1 MASNKA
7 QDQLPL
13 LSLHQQGLQD
23 QESGRRVVGAHSE
36 EMSSFVGQSQSSDN
50 QSQPTS
56 DYVHKKKVQD
66 RSTNPSL
73 WNTKEFYFYYFVF
86 ITCIPYMFK
95 TAHDASSE
103 FNPNYDK
110 FKDLL
115 SDGWFGF
122 KVDNSDEQFAN
133 FRNNLPIL
141 TFVACVYL
149 LLSHAYRLYF
159 VPVTP
164 LKSPLQPLYRAYF
177 FLAFAAV
184 YLYFMYGSGIL
195 KIVAIVSA
203 NYAIAKLGGA
213 SRWMPALTWIFNL
226 TILFL
231 NESYRGYS
239 FAALHDSLAW
249 LDEHSGMNARW
260 DVNFNFT
267 MLRLVSFNLDY
278 YWSLRQGP
286 GNQLKEDRDRSR
298 LTDKERASVPAFA
311 EDYNFIYYLA
321 FTLYAPLY
329 VAGPIMT
336 FNDFVSQLRF
346 PKSIPGKT
354 LGMWV
359 GRLVFC
365 LLTMEFTM
373 HYMHM
378 VAISKRQAWENDPVL
393 QICMIGLFNL
403 ILIWLKLMIIWRFFR
418 LWALLDGIEA
428 PENMIRCVTN
438 NYSALGFWRSWHKS
452 YNLWVLR
459 YIYIPLGGTRY
470 AIYNIWV
477 VFTFVAIW
485 HDIQL
490 KLLAW
495 GWLISLFILPEII
508 ASKIFSKKKWGNW
521 RHYRHL
527 CAVGAVGNILLMMIA
542 NLVGFCIGLDGV
554 KLMLYDLFSSVQG
567 WVTMCCCFGAMFV
580 CAQMQFEVREAEK
593 RRGIFLNC

>member
-1 MASNKA
+1 MTPNSDKV
-7 QDQLPL
+7 DV
-13 LSLHQQGLQD
+13 LHQS
-23 QESGRRVVGAHSE
+23 EAGRRITTSTSTSSHDTV
-36 EMSSFVGQSQSSDN
+36 EMSTFVGQASS
-50 QSQPTS
+50 SSSSTTTTTKH
-56 DYVHKKKVQD
+56 VKRVQD
-66 RSTNPSL
+66 RTTNPSL

-95 TAHDASSE
+95 TAHDASSPS
-103 FNPNYDK
+103 NPNYDK

-115 SDGWFGF
+115 SDGFFGF
-122 KVDNSDEQFAN
+122 KVDNSDDQYAN
-133 FRNNLPIL
+133 FRSNIPVLVAVMAIYLP
-141 TFVACVYL
+141 
-149 LLSHAYRLYF
+149 LSHLFKHYM

-177 FLAFAAV
+177 FLAFSFV
-184 YLYFMYGSGIL
+184 YLFVLYGNSIL
-195 KIVAIVSA
+195 KILFIVSV
-203 NYAIAKLGGA
+203 NYAIAKLGGK

-226 TILFL
+226 AILFL
-231 NESYRGYS
+231 NEGYRGYD
-239 FAALHDSLAW
+239 FGAFHPSLAW
-249 LDEHSGMNARW
+249 LKD
-260 DVNFNFT
+260 
-267 MLRLVSFNLDY
+267 
-278 YWSLRQGP
+278 
-286 GNQLKEDRDRSR
+286 DRDVAP
-298 LTDKERASVPAFA
+298 LTDKGRVSTPTFS
-311 EDYNFIYYLA
+311 EDYNFTYYMA
-321 FTLYAPLY
+321 FALYAPLY

-336 FNDFVSQLRF
+336 FNDFISQLRF
-346 PKSIPGKT
+346 PKEIKTKT
-354 LGMWV
+354 LVMWA

-378 VAISKRQAWENDPVL
+378 VAISKRQAWDNDPVL

-403 ILIWLKLMIIWRFFR
+403 IIIWLKLMIIWRFFR
-418 LWALLDGIEA
+418 FWALMDGIEA

-459 YIYIPLGGTRY
+459 YIYIPLGGTRN

-477 VFTFVAIW
+477 VFTFVAVW
-485 HDIQL
+485 HDINL

-508 ASKIFSKKKWGNW
+508 ASKIFSKKKWGSW
-521 RHYRHL
+521 PHYRHL

-542 NLVGFCIGLDGV
+542 NLVGFCIGLEGV
-554 KLMLYDLFSSVQG
+554 KLMLYDLFSTVQG
-567 WVTMCCCFGAMFV
+567 WMTMCCCFCAMFV

>member
-1 MASNKA
+1 MAGQKDEQDSLLHVNGQSGA
-7 QDQLPL
+7 QPEQV
-13 LSLHQQGLQD
+13 SL
-23 QESGRRVVGAHSE
+23 V
-36 EMSSFVGQSQSSDN
+36 VGQSQ
-50 QSQPTS
+50 QPPV
-56 DYVHKKKVQD
+56 DAAPAYVHKRKFQD
-66 RSTNPSL
+66 RTTNPSL

-103 FNPNYDK
+103 SNPNYYK
-110 FKDLL
+110 IEDLL

-122 KVDNSDEQFAN
+122 KVDNSDEQYAN
-133 FRNNLPIL
+133 FRNNLPLLVGVIMI
-141 TFVACVYL
+141 YL
-149 LLSHAYRLYF
+149 PLSHLYRRLL

-177 FLAFAAV
+177 FLAFSAI
-184 YLYFMYGSGIL
+184 YLYFMHGNSIL
-195 KIVAIVSA
+195 KIGAIVSI
-203 NYAIAKLGGA
+203 NYAIAKIGGS
-213 SRWMPALTWIFNL
+213 SRWMPAMTWIFNL
-226 TILFL
+226 SILFM
-231 NESYRGYS
+231 NETYRGYT
-239 FAALHDSLAW
+239 FAALHESLAW
-249 LDEHSGMNARW
+249 LDVNRGMNTRW

-278 YWSLRQGP
+278 YWSLKHPRESI
-286 GNQLKEDRDRSR
+286 LKEDRDKAPE
-298 LTDKERASVPAFA
+298 TDKERASTPVFA
-311 EDYNFIYYLA
+311 EDYNFAYYLA
-321 FTLYAPLY
+321 FALYAPLY

-336 FNDFVSQLRF
+336 FNDFVSQLRY
-346 PKSIPGKT
+346 PKETAGKT
-354 LGMWV
+354 FGMWI
-359 GRLVFC
+359 GRLIFC
-365 LLTMEFTM
+365 LLTMEFTL

-378 VAISKRQAWENDPVL
+378 VAVSKRQAWENDSVL

-418 LWALLDGIEA
+418 LWALMDGIDA

-477 VFTFVAIW
+477 VFTFVAVW
-485 HDIQL
+485 HDINL

-495 GWLISLFILPEII
+495 GWLISLFISPEII
-508 ASKIFSKKKWGNW
+508 ATKVFSKKKWGSW
-521 RHYRHL
+521 PYYRHL
-527 CAVGAVGNILLMMIA
+527 CAVGAVGNILMMMIA
-542 NLVGFCIGLDGV
+542 NLVGFCIGLEGV
-554 KLMLYDLFSSVQG
+554 KLMLYDLFSTAQG
-567 WVTMCCCFGAMFV
+567 WMTMCCCFCAMFV

>member
-1 MASNKA
+1 MASH
-7 QDQLPL
+7 QSPEQHSL
-13 LSLHQQGLQD
+13 LNLTHEDLQ
-23 QESGRRVVGAHSE
+23 EETARRVVGVNSDE
-36 EMSSFVGQSQSSDN
+36 LSSFVGQSQLPED
-50 QSQPTS
+50 QSQDTAR
-56 DYVHKKKVQD
+56 YVHKKRVQD
-66 RSTNPSL
+66 RSTKPSL

-86 ITCIPYMFK
+86 ITCVPYMFK

-103 FNPNYDK
+103 SNPNYEK

-115 SDGWFGF
+115 SDGWFGY
-122 KVDNSDEQFAN
+122 KVDNSDEQYAN

-141 TFVACVYL
+141 GSVACIYL
-149 LLSHAYRLYF
+149 VLSHVFRLYF

-164 LKSPLQPLYRAYF
+164 VKSPLQPLYRAYF
-177 FLAFAAV
+177 FLAFSAV
-184 YLYFMYGSGIL
+184 YLYFMYGNSII

-213 SRWMPALTWIFNL
+213 SRWMPVLTWIFNL
-226 TILFL
+226 GILFM
-231 NESYRGYS
+231 NEKNQGYS
-239 FAALHDSLAW
+239 FGTLHESLAW
-249 LDEHSGMNARW
+249 LDADTGMNARW

-278 YWSLRQGP
+278 YWSLRQGR
-286 GNQLKEDRDRSR
+286 GIHAKDDRDKS
-298 LTDKERASVPAFA
+298 LMTDKERVSNPALA
-311 EDYNFIYYLA
+311 EDYNFTYYLA
-321 FTLYAPLY
+321 FSLYAPLY

-336 FNDFVSQLRF
+336 FNDFISQLRY
-346 PKSIPGKT
+346 PKAIPGKT
-354 LGMWV
+354 LAMWV
-359 GRLVFC
+359 GRLAFA

-378 VAISKRQAWENDPVL
+378 VAISKRQAWENDPIL

-452 YNLWVLR
+452 YNLWILR

-470 AIYNIWV
+470 AVYNIWV
-477 VFTFVAIW
+477 VFTFVAVW

-495 GWLISLFILPEII
+495 GWLISLFILPEIV
-508 ASKIFSKKKWGNW
+508 ASNIFSKKRWGNW
-521 RHYRHL
+521 PHYRHL
-527 CAVGAVGNILLMMIA
+527 CATGAVANILLMMIA

-554 KLMLYDLFSSVQG
+554 KLMLYDLFSTVQG
-567 WVTMCCCFGAMFV
+567 WTTMCCCFCAIFV
-580 CAQMQFEVREAEK
+580 CAQIQFEVREDEK

>member
-1 MASNKA
+1 MTGH
-7 QDQLPL
+7 QQHEHHPL
-13 LSLHQQGLQD
+13 LRVNHQDSNDHDATQLAF
-23 QESGRRVVGAHSE
+23 GASTE
-36 EMSSFVGQSQSSDN
+36 EASSFVGQSQPVA
-50 QSQPTS
+50 QS
-56 DYVHKKKVQD
+56 YVHKKRYQD

-86 ITCIPYMFK
+86 ITCVPYMFK
-95 TAHDASSE
+95 TGHDASSE
-103 FNPNYDK
+103 SNPNYDK

-115 SDGWFGF
+115 SDGWFGY
-122 KVDNSDEQFAN
+122 KVDNSDEQYAN
-133 FRNNLPIL
+133 FRNNLPVLAAVMCIY
-141 TFVACVYL
+141 VP
-149 LLSHAYRLYF
+149 LSHLYRLYF

-177 FLAFAAV
+177 FLAFSAV
-184 YLYFMYGSGIL
+184 YLYFMYGNSIL
-195 KIVAIVSA
+195 KIGAIVTT
-203 NYAIAKLGGA
+203 NYAIAKLGGS
-213 SRWMPALTWIFNL
+213 SRMMPVLTWIFNL
-226 TILFL
+226 AILFL
-231 NESYRGYS
+231 NETHQGYQ
-239 FAALHDSLAW
+239 FASLHESLAW
-249 LDEHSGMNARW
+249 LDGNTGMNRRW

-278 YWSLRQGP
+278 YWSHKQTRESIT
-286 GNQLKEDRDRSR
+286 KEDRDKAPT
-298 LTDKERASVPAFA
+298 TDKERVSTPAFA
-311 EDYNFIYYLA
+311 EDYNFVYYLA

-336 FNDFVSQLRF
+336 FNDFISQLRY

-354 LGMWV
+354 LVMWV
-359 GRLVFC
+359 GRLIFS

-378 VAISKRQAWENDPVL
+378 VAVSKRQAWDNDPVL

-452 YNLWVLR
+452 YNLWILR
-459 YIYIPLGGTRY
+459 YIYIPLGGSRY
-470 AIYNIWV
+470 AIYNIWA
-477 VFTFVAIW
+477 VFTFVAVW
-485 HDIQL
+485 HDINL

-495 GWLISLFILPEII
+495 GWLISFFILPEII
-508 ASKIFSKKKWGNW
+508 ASKVFSKKKWGSW
-521 RHYRHL
+521 PYYRHL

-542 NLVGFCIGLDGV
+542 NLVGFCVGLEGV
-554 KLMLYDLFSSVQG
+554 KNMLYGLFSTAQG
-567 WVTMCCCFGAMFV
+567 WVTMCCCFCAMFV

-593 RRGIFLNC
+593 RRGVFLNC